1 MTGVQTCAL
10 PILFSGEGET
20 GTERGT
26 AYHRFLELCDFAIKD
41 RQGIC
46 AELDS
51 FVVSGRISAEQRK
64 LLDEDDLS
72 EILNMPVFSKLGG
85 ATLFREQEFLC
96 RLPADSILDTDADDG
111 ILVQGAID
119 LLAQTEDGFK
129 IIDYKYSHKTD
140 EQLIQTYSRQ
150 LALYKKAVALIM
162 HVDEGSIDTAIVNIF
177 SKRQIQL

>member
-1 MTGVQTCAL
+1 M
-10 PILFSGEGET
+10 
-20 GTERGT
+20 
-26 AYHRFLELCDFAIKD
+26 
-41 RQGIC
+41 
-46 AELDS
+46 
-51 FVVSGRISAEQRK
+51 
-64 LLDEDDLS
+64 
-72 EILNMPVFSKLGG
+72 
-85 ATLFREQEFLC
+85 C
-96 RLPADSILDTDADDG
+96 RLPAASILDTDADDG